1 MQSFVILC
9 RSSSV
14 YLAGPVAS
22 SVLGVGVSSAGLEV
36 SSAWGD
42 LVGPCRTFLRGR
54 ELEDIVC
61 GVQEQMAPLAKLPP
75 NGLADP

>member
-22 SVLGVGVSSAGLEV
+22 SVLGVGD

-54 ELEDIVC
+54 EFDDIVC
-61 GVQEQMAPLAKLPP
+61 GVQKQMAPLAKLPP

>member
-1 MQSFVILC
+1 MILC

-14 YLAGPVAS
+14 YLAGPVAT
-22 SVLGVGVSSAGLEV
+22 SVLGVGDSSAGLEI
-36 SSAWGD
+36 SSAWGY

-54 ELEDIVC
+54 EFDDIVC
-61 GVQEQMAPLAKLPP
+61 GVQKQIAPLAKLPP